1 MPVNTEAIRNRVK
14 ALLELL
20 SDVESLREDRDR
32 GTIENAF
39 MGAIGVMEIL
49 YGGTSPQVRAL
60 HDGKKAALSTQF
72 SSDYQ
77 MYLLAHTIRG
87 TLHNIEQEVEAGLIS
102 TLANQ
107 AAGEVLGDLLALAK
121 SAHQAGHKTV
131 AAVLACAA
139 LEDSLKRKAEEAGI
153 ATSGKTLDHIVN
165 SLKAASFFKGPQ
177 AAIVGSYVKLRNS
190 AMHADWDKIQDADIG
205 SLIGF
210 LEPFLVQH
218 FS

>member
-1 MPVNTEAIRNRVK
+1 MLHDIEQLK
-14 ALLELL
+14 
-20 SDVESLREDRDR
+20 EDGDR

-39 MGAIGVMEIL
+39 MGTVGVMEIL
-49 YGGTSPQVRAL
+49 YGGSSPQVKAL
-60 HDGKKAALSTQF
+60 QDGKKSALSTQYGA
-72 SSDYQ
+72 SYQ
-77 MYLLAHTIRG
+77 MYLLGHTVKG
-87 TLHNIEQEVEAGLIS
+87 ALQNVLQEIDAGLVT

-107 AAGEVLGDLLALAK
+107 AAGEVFGDLVALAK

-139 LEDSLKRKAEEAGI
+139 LEDSLKRKAGELGI
-153 ATSGKTLDHIVN
+153 STTGKTLDSVVN
-165 SLKAASFFKGPQ
+165 ALKAASFFKGPQ

-190 AMHADWDKIQDADIG
+190 AMHADWDKIESSDVG

-210 LEPFLVQH
+210 LEPFLIQH